1 MSRKLLLALPL
12 AAALCTATS
21 AHAAAPVIVA
31 NWSMDSTL
39 VATGANA
46 ASAVASL
53 VGGTTGTFVAG
64 LTTATGDKAYNTS
77 HYPAAGVGNMG
88 AGLGFAVS
96 TVGFQNVVISWDDKR
111 SNTAANSEVLQYSLD
126 GTNFT
131 TFGGVMRTTNA
142 TTFNHHDVDLSS
154 ILGANGDANFAFRV
168 VTAFDTATAYV
179 GTVSTYGTAGT
190 IRFDNVTVKAVT
202 AVPEPESY
210 AMLLAGL
217 GLVGALVRRRK

>member
-1 MSRKLLLALPL
+1 MSRKLFIA
-12 AAALCTATS
+12 AAALCAATS

-46 ASAVASL
+46 ASAVAAL
-53 VGGTTGTFVAG
+53 VGGTTGSFVAG
-64 LTTATGDKAYNTS
+64 ATTNASDKAYNTT
-77 HYPAAGVGNMG
+77 HYPATGNANMS

-96 TVGFQNVVISWDDKR
+96 TVGFQNLVISWDDKR

-126 GTNFT
+126 GTHFT
-131 TFGGVMRTTNA
+131 SFGGVMRTTNA
-142 TTFNHHDVDLSS
+142 NTFNHHSVDLST
-154 ILGANGDANFAFRV
+154 ILGANGDASFAFRV
-168 VTAFDTATAYV
+168 VSAFDTPTAYV
-179 GTVSTYGTAGT
+179 GTVSTYGTGGT
-190 IRFDNVTVKAVT
+190 IRFDNVTVMGVS

-217 GLVGALVRRRK
+217 GLAGAMVRRRK